1 MDVLSEILL
10 FAGVALI
17 VVSGIGLHRFDD
29 VFARVHAAG
38 KAPSLAFVLIT
49 AGALVRAPSLST
61 AGVLVLAT
69 VLLLVTTPIGTFM
82 LARAAYRSGDQLSP
96 ATDVDELAESRRSGQ
111 RLGSSDDDGESRRR
125 PTP

>member
-1 MDVLSEILL
+1 MEILSEILL

-29 VFARVHAAG
+29 VFARLHAAG
-38 KAPSLAFVLIT
+38 KAPSLAFILIT
-49 AGALVRAPSLST
+49 AGVLVRVPTLST
-61 AGVLVLAT
+61 AGVLLLAT

-96 ATDVDELAESRRSGQ
+96 ATDVDELAESRRSESRGGE
-111 RLGSSDDDGESRRR
+111 RDDERESRRR
-125 PTP
+125 PAP

>member
-1 MDVLSEILL
+1 MEVLSEILL

-49 AGALVRAPSLST
+49 AGVLVRVPGPAT
-61 AGVLVLAT
+61 AGALVLAT
-69 VLLLVTTPIGTFM
+69 VLMLVTTPIGTFM

-96 ATDVDELAESRRSGQ
+96 ATDVDELAESRRSVQ
-111 RLGSSDDDGESRRR
+111 RLGVSDHDTEPRGR